1 MRFRAIVSAVCLVA
15 GSVLGGVL
23 LAGPASAAPRSV
35 ELTVASFNIH
45 HGAGADDVVDL
56 DRIARVIAAT
66 DADVIGVQEVDHHWG
81 TRSDYVAQDEVL
93 ASKLGMYYS
102 FAANLDLPP
111 DQPDMPR
118 RQYGT
123 MILSKHP
130 ILESRHVLLPR
141 SPDQEQRGLQGVKLD
156 VDGKAAWFY
165 TTHLA
170 ASSQT
175 DRLAQTERIT
185 RIIQADRAP
194 AVLTGDLNAEPHAPE
209 IKTLE
214 RPFNDVWP
222 VVGEGPG
229 FTYSAADPHA
239 RIDYAFVSPGNV
251 RPLSAA
257 VYTGEPTA
265 SDHLPMMTSLRLS

>member
-1 MRFRAIVSAVCLVA
+1 MAARPFVVAACLIAGIVIAGTQTPAAAATRSA
-15 GSVLGGVL
+15 
-23 LAGPASAAPRSV
+23 

-45 HGAGADDVVDL
+45 HGAGPDDVVDL
-56 DRIARVIAAT
+56 DRIARVIT
-66 DADVIGVQEVDHHWG
+66 TTGADVVGVQEVDHHWSA
-81 TRSDYVAQDEVL
+81 RSGYVAQDEVL

-123 MILSKHP
+123 LILSKYP

-141 SPDQEQRGLQGVKLD
+141 SPDQEQRGLQGVKID
-156 VDGKAAWFY
+156 VGGVATWFY

-185 RIIQADRAP
+185 RIIQASAAP
-194 AVLTGDLNAEPHAPE
+194 SVLTGDLNAEPTAPE

-214 RPFNDVWP
+214 RPLNDVWP
-222 VVGEGPG
+222 IVGSGPG

-251 RPLSAA
+251 RPTSAL
-257 VYTGEPTA
+257 VYTGEPAA
-265 SDHLPMMTSLRLS
+265 SDHLPLVTALRVS